1 MRERTSVNHS
11 AVRRITF
18 RKKTMVVKKMNTT
31 QKEEKQAEKLIT
43 CRSSVFPFVRNSPS
57 HDPPSKRSRESKK
70 KIRMLSLATADRN
83 APRLAVQQGE
93 WDNSS
98 TNHLHRSQS
107 RLRCIPCGRC
117 KAVIQH
123 DSRAPWGVVNK
134 LVSMHSGTQPKAL
147 DPSTSSIV
155 SSTTPAHDTPQSMP
169 KRNDSQREF
178 SGPTRNTSSA
188 TAAGWERK
196 RKTEEQRKRE
206 LEEDEFTANV
216 TVTRVTCV
224 GCGKQISLDKRSRYY
239 PGLWVKHRNK
249 CPDVERLKVRY
260 HPQP

>member
-1 MRERTSVNHS
+1 
-11 AVRRITF
+11 
-18 RKKTMVVKKMNTT
+18 
-31 QKEEKQAEKLIT
+31 
-43 CRSSVFPFVRNSPS
+43 
-57 HDPPSKRSRESKK
+57 
-70 KIRMLSLATADRN
+70 MLSLATADRN

-147 DPSTSSIV
+147 GPSTSSIV